1 MKRSEED
8 IRAIDWGS
16 PRLNDGRGYLHEM
29 RWTRTKD
36 DRLRDR
42 DRGGKLVN
50 RPRTALTLC
59 VEQQMPPIRIFNS
72 KERHNFRLNE
82 HF

>member
-1 MKRSEED
+1 MKRSVED

-59 VEQQMPPIRIFNS
+59 RATEM
-72 KERHNFRLNE
+72 RLPSASLAAKKDIT
-82 HF
+82 FV